1 MYVSHVNI
9 CQKEK
14 TKICEHFLDR
24 FFDFFLS
31 EQGWIKNLIKIIKE
45 MIRLADKDGSGA
57 LDFPEFLNM
66 MKERVSI
73 FFCKL
78 YVLRTI

>member
-1 MYVSHVNI
+1 MCHMLIFVKSKKKQLVN
-9 CQKEK
+9 
-14 TKICEHFLDR
+14 TFFLI
-24 FFDFFLS
+24 FFLS

-73 FFCKL
+73 FFL
-78 YVLRTI
+78 